1 MKNTNPVGRPLKTLK
16 DLPTNWKLICRE
28 MGQEGHF
35 DVDLRVKLGITKE
48 TFYSLMENEPEF
60 YETVQEFRE
69 LSHTWWSSIPRKGF
83 KNGESKNLN
92 SNLYSLIMRNRFKD
106 DWNAEKKVDITTG
119 GDKLDSNNKIQIEI
133 LKTKIEDEEGKNNQ

>member
-1 MKNTNPVGRPLKTLK
+1 MSNTNPVGRPLKNLN
-16 DLPTNWKLICRE
+16 DLPQNWKLICKE
-28 MGQEGHF
+28 MGQEGMF
-35 DVDLRVKLGITKE
+35 DVDLRVKLGITKD
-48 TFYSLMENEPEF
+48 TFYSLLQNEPEF
-60 YETVQEFRE
+60 SEAVSEFRE

-106 DWNAEKKVDITTG
+106 EWNVEKKVDITTG

-133 LKTKIEDEEGKNNQ
+133 LKTKIEEEPNE

>member
-1 MKNTNPVGRPLKTLK
+1 MKNTNPVGRPLKNLN
-16 DLPTNWKLICRE
+16 DLPQNWKLICQE
-28 MGQEGHF
+28 MGQEGMF
-35 DVDLRVKLGITKE
+35 DVDLRVKLGITKD
-48 TFYSLMENEPEF
+48 TFYSLLENEPEF
-60 YETVQEFRE
+60 SEAVKEFRE

-119 GDKLDSNNKIQIEI
+119 GEKLDPNNKIQIEI
-133 LKTKIEDEEGKNNQ
+133 LKTKIEDEESTN

>member
-1 MKNTNPVGRPLKTLK
+1 MNNTNPVGRPLKNLN
-16 DLPTNWKLICRE
+16 DLPQNWKLICQE
-28 MGQEGHF
+28 MGQEGMF
-35 DVDLRVKLGITKE
+35 DVDLRVKLGITKD
-48 TFYSLMENEPEF
+48 TFYSLLENEPEF
-60 YETVQEFRE
+60 SEAVKEFRE

-133 LKTKIEDEEGKNNQ
+133 LKTKIEEEPNE

>member
-1 MKNTNPVGRPLKTLK
+1 MKNTNPVGRPHKTLN
-16 DLPTNWKLICRE
+16 DLPTNWKLICIE

-48 TFYSLMENEPEF
+48 TFYSLLEHEPEF

-106 DWNAEKKVDITTG
+106 DWNVEKKVDITTG

-133 LKTKIEDEEGKNNQ
+133 LKTKLDEGEVN

>member
-1 MKNTNPVGRPLKTLK
+1 MSSTNPVGRPLKNLN
-16 DLPTNWKLICRE
+16 DLPPNWKLICKE
-28 MGQEGHF
+28 MGQEGMF
-35 DVDLRVKLGITKE
+35 DVDLRVKLGITKD
-48 TFYSLMENEPEF
+48 TFYSLLENEPDFSEA
-60 YETVQEFRE
+60 VKEFRE

-133 LKTKIEDEEGKNNQ
+133 LKTKIDDESTTD

>member
-1 MKNTNPVGRPLKTLK
+1 MNNTNPVGRPKIKLS
-16 DLPTNWKLICRE
+16 DLPHNWKLMCVE
-28 MGQEGHF
+28 MGKEGMF
-35 DVDLRVKLGITKE
+35 DVDLRVGLGINKE
-48 TFYSLMENEPEF
+48 TFYRLLEEEPEF
-60 YETVQEFRE
+60 SEAVSEFRE

-106 DWNAEKKVDITTG
+106 EWNVEKKVDITTG

-133 LKTKIEDEEGKNNQ
+133 LKTKIEQEPNE

>member
-1 MKNTNPVGRPLKTLK
+1 MKNSNPVGRPKITLN
-16 DLPTNWKLICRE
+16 DLPNNWQLMCIE
-28 MGQEGHF
+28 MGKEGHF
-35 DVDLRVKLGITKE
+35 DVDLRVALGINKE
-48 TFYSLMENEPEF
+48 TFYRLLEEEPLF
-60 YETVQEFRE
+60 SETVQEFRE
-69 LSHTWWSSIPRKGF
+69 LSHTWWASIPRKGF

-133 LKTKIEDEEGKNNQ
+133 LKTKLDEGEVN

>member
-1 MKNTNPVGRPLKTLK
+1 MSNTNPVGRPLKNLN
-16 DLPTNWKLICRE
+16 DLPQNWKLICQE
-28 MGQEGHF
+28 MGQEGMF
-35 DVDLRVKLGITKE
+35 DVDLRVKLGITKD
-48 TFYSLMENEPEF
+48 TFYSLLENEPEF
-60 YETVQEFRE
+60 SEAVKEFRE

-106 DWNAEKKVDITTG
+106 EWNAEKKVDITTG

-133 LKTKIEDEEGKNNQ
+133 LKTKIEEEPNE

>member
-1 MKNTNPVGRPLKTLK
+1 MKNTNPVGRPLKNLN
-16 DLPTNWKLICRE
+16 DLPQNWKLICQE
-28 MGQEGHF
+28 MGQEGMF
-35 DVDLRVKLGITKE
+35 DVDLRVKLGITKD
-48 TFYSLMENEPEF
+48 TFYSLLENEAEF
-60 YETVQEFRE
+60 SEAVKEFRE

-119 GDKLDSNNKIQIEI
+119 GEKLDPNNKIQIEI
-133 LKTKIEDEEGKNNQ
+133 LKTKIEDEESTN

>member
-1 MKNTNPVGRPLKTLK
+1 MKNSNPVGRPLKNLN
-16 DLPTNWKLICRE
+16 DLPQNWKLICQE
-28 MGQEGHF
+28 MGQEGMF
-35 DVDLRVKLGITKE
+35 DVDLRVKLGITKD
-48 TFYSLMENEPEF
+48 TFYSLLENEPEF
-60 YETVQEFRE
+60 SEAVKEFRE

-119 GDKLDSNNKIQIEI
+119 GDKIDSNNKIQIEI
-133 LKTKIEDEEGKNNQ
+133 LKTKIEEEESNE

>member
-1 MKNTNPVGRPLKTLK
+1 MSNTNPVGRPLKNLN
-16 DLPTNWKLICRE
+16 DLPQNWKLICQE
-28 MGQEGHF
+28 MGQEGMF
-35 DVDLRVKLGITKE
+35 DVDLRVKLGITKD
-48 TFYSLMENEPEF
+48 TFYSLLENEPEF
-60 YETVQEFRE
+60 SEAVKEFRE
-69 LSHTWWSSIPRKGF
+69 LSHTWWASIPRKGF

-133 LKTKIEDEEGKNNQ
+133 LKTKIEEEPNE

>member
-1 MKNTNPVGRPLKTLK
+1 MSNTNPVGRPLKNLN
-16 DLPTNWKLICRE
+16 DLPQNWKLICQE
-28 MGQEGHF
+28 MGQEGMF
-35 DVDLRVKLGITKE
+35 DVDLRVKLGITKD
-48 TFYSLMENEPEF
+48 TFYSLLQNEPEF
-60 YETVQEFRE
+60 SEAVSEFRE

-133 LKTKIEDEEGKNNQ
+133 LKTKIEEEPNE

>member
-1 MKNTNPVGRPLKTLK
+1 MSNTNPVGRPLKNLN
-16 DLPTNWKLICRE
+16 DLPQNWKLICQE
-28 MGQEGHF
+28 MGQEGMF
-35 DVDLRVKLGITKE
+35 DVDLRVKLGITKD
-48 TFYSLMENEPEF
+48 TFYSLLQNEPEF
-60 YETVQEFRE
+60 SEAVSEFRE

-133 LKTKIEDEEGKNNQ
+133 LKTKIDEEPNE

>member
-1 MKNTNPVGRPLKTLK
+1 MSNTNPVGRPLKNLN
-16 DLPTNWKLICRE
+16 DLPQNWKLICQE
-28 MGQEGHF
+28 MGQEGMF
-35 DVDLRVKLGITKE
+35 DVDLRVKLGITKD
-48 TFYSLMENEPEF
+48 TFYSLLQNEPEF
-60 YETVQEFRE
+60 SEAVSEFRE

-106 DWNAEKKVDITTG
+106 EWNAEKKVDITTG

-133 LKTKIEDEEGKNNQ
+133 LKTKIEEEPNE

>member
-1 MKNTNPVGRPLKTLK
+1 MSNTNPVGRPLKNLN
-16 DLPTNWKLICRE
+16 DLPQNWKLICKE
-28 MGQEGHF
+28 MGQEGMF
-35 DVDLRVKLGITKE
+35 DVDLRVKLGITKD
-48 TFYSLMENEPEF
+48 TFYSLLQNEPEF
-60 YETVQEFRE
+60 SEAVSEFRE

-106 DWNAEKKVDITTG
+106 EWNAEKKVDITTG

-133 LKTKIEDEEGKNNQ
+133 LKTKIEEEPNE

>member
-1 MKNTNPVGRPLKTLK
+1 MSNTNPVGRPLKNLN
-16 DLPTNWKLICRE
+16 DLPQNWKLICQE
-28 MGQEGHF
+28 MGQEGMF
-35 DVDLRVKLGITKE
+35 DVDLRVKLGITKD
-48 TFYSLMENEPEF
+48 TFYSLLQNEPEF
-60 YETVQEFRE
+60 SEAVSEFRE

-106 DWNAEKKVDITTG
+106 EWNAEKKVDITTG

-133 LKTKIEDEEGKNNQ
+133 LKTKIDEEPNE

>member
-1 MKNTNPVGRPLKTLK
+1 MNNTNPVGRPLKNLN
-16 DLPTNWKLICRE
+16 DLPQNWKLICQE
-28 MGQEGHF
+28 MGQEGMF
-35 DVDLRVKLGITKE
+35 DVDLRVKLGITKD
-48 TFYSLMENEPEF
+48 TFYSLLQNEPEF
-60 YETVQEFRE
+60 SEAVSEFRE

-106 DWNAEKKVDITTG
+106 EWNAEKKVDITTG

-133 LKTKIEDEEGKNNQ
+133 LKTKIEEEPNE

>member
-1 MKNTNPVGRPLKTLK
+1 MSNTNPVGRPLKNLN
-16 DLPTNWKLICRE
+16 DLPQNWKLICQE
-28 MGQEGHF
+28 MGQEGMF
-35 DVDLRVKLGITKE
+35 DVDLRVKLGITKD
-48 TFYSLMENEPEF
+48 TFYSLLENEPEF
-60 YETVQEFRE
+60 SEAVKEFRE

-133 LKTKIEDEEGKNNQ
+133 LKTKIEEEPNE

>member
-1 MKNTNPVGRPLKTLK
+1 MNNTNPVGRPLKNLN
-16 DLPTNWKLICRE
+16 DLPQNWKLICQE
-28 MGQEGHF
+28 MGQEGMF
-35 DVDLRVKLGITKE
+35 DVDLRVKLGITKD
-48 TFYSLMENEPEF
+48 TFYSLLENEPEF
-60 YETVQEFRE
+60 SEAVKEFRE

-106 DWNAEKKVDITTG
+106 EWNAEKKVDITTG

-133 LKTKIEDEEGKNNQ
+133 LKTKIDEEPNE

>member
-1 MKNTNPVGRPLKTLK
+1 MKNTNPVGRPHKTLK
-16 DLPTNWKLICRE
+16 DLPTNWQLTCRE

-48 TFYSLMENEPEF
+48 TFYSLLENEPEF
-60 YETVQEFRE
+60 YEAVQEFRE
-69 LSHTWWSSIPRKGF
+69 MSHTWWSSIPRKGF

-106 DWNAEKKVDITTG
+106 EWNAEKKVDITTG

-133 LKTKIEDEEGKNNQ
+133 LKTKIDEGENN